1 MIGGL
6 YAITRPGP
14 ALLKDVTSALAGG
27 IRVLQYRDK
36 GRDRER
42 RLHEVQAL
50 LVLCRQH
57 RVPLLVND
65 DVELA
70 AAAGADGVHLGQGDA
85 SLASARERLGASAI
99 IGVTCHDRLDL
110 AEAAAQGGANYL
122 AFGAM
127 FASPT
132 KPATIACPLATLKR
146 ARALFSLP
154 LVAIG
159 GITPDNAGQVIQ
171 AGADAVA
178 VISALW
184 EAPDIAQRARQFS
197 KECMRT

>member
-1 MIGGL
+1 MIAGL

-14 ALLKDVTSALAGG
+14 ALLTEVAAGLAGG
-27 IRVLQYRDK
+27 VRVLQYRDK
-36 GRDRER
+36 GQDPTR
-42 RLHEVQAL
+42 RLHEAREL
-50 LVLCRQH
+50 LALCRQH
-57 RVPLLVND
+57 QVPLLIND

-70 AAAGADGVHLGQGDA
+70 VAVGADGVHLGQGDA
-85 SLASARERLGASAI
+85 SLAVARGRLGESAI

-132 KPATIACPLATLKR
+132 KPAAIACPLATLTR